1 MASFPLSPRLLAF
14 PAWGALALRER
25 ALERRRPVLE
35 LYVGGRHA
43 LPDARKLRSIAD
55 AADVRGLHVQIDGLT
70 EGWASL
76 SAAREALL
84 AIRKSGKF
92 VSFELERC
100 TNAELYLA
108 SAADRVWVRPMVQ
121 VHLLGIGAVL
131 RFAGEA
137 FSRFGLLFDM
147 ESAGAYKSFGETFTR
162 SFPSAENRE
171 AMTDIVEGLQ
181 AELEN
186 AIAVGRKLA
195 PEVVH
200 QAVLDAPLDPEDA
213 QLIGLIDGPLYPDA
227 VHTELESLYG
237 REYARVPFASWHRAH
252 AARVRIE
259 RWMEGRRRIAVVHLG
274 GPVLDGEGAPGAQV
288 IAARPVSRAIDALSE
303 DDDVVAVVLDI
314 RSPGGS
320 ATGSDIIWRAVERLG
335 RRKPVVAVLG
345 DVAASGGYYIAVAA
359 SEILTGP
366 NTLTGSIGVVGGKL
380 VLGEALSRH
389 GVHSEL
395 ILGAPGASTFS
406 AETPFDPVQRERFRA
421 GLLRFYRAFVDRVAA
436 GRRRPFDVI
445 EPLARGR
452 VWTGRR
458 AVELGLADRIGTVDD
473 GIARAAQLAGVTQP
487 ALREIRL
494 GIPVPRWVRI
504 ARALTQVL
512 VPVLIPELRLL
523 QRLSPRLQPR
533 LQEAAQ
539 LLADHPGVPL
549 VLWPWDIDIR

>member
-14 PAWGALALRER
+14 PAWGALALRELL
-25 ALERRRPVLE
+25 LERRRPVLE
-35 LYVGGRHA
+35 LYVGGRHT
-43 LPDARKLRSIAD
+43 LPDARALRSIAD
-55 AADVRGLHVQIDGLT
+55 APDVRGLHVRIDGLA

-76 SAAREALL
+76 AAAREALL
-84 AIRKSGKF
+84 AVRKAGKF

-100 TNAELYLA
+100 SNAELYLA
-108 SAADRVWVRPMVQ
+108 SAADRVWVRPLVQ
-121 VHLLGIGAVL
+121 VHLFGVGAAL
-131 RFAGEA
+131 RFAGDA
-137 FSRFGLLFDM
+137 FARFGLRFDM

-162 SFPSAENRE
+162 SFPSPENRE
-171 AMTDIVEGLQ
+171 AMTDIVAGLE
-181 AELEN
+181 AELEE
-186 AIAVGRKLA
+186 AIAAGRRLSR
-195 PEVVH
+195 EVVR

-213 QLIGLIDGPLYPDA
+213 QRVGLIDGGLYPDA
-227 VHTELESLYG
+227 VRAELESLFG
-237 REYARVPFASWHRAH
+237 REYARVSFASWHRSH

-259 RWMEGRRRIAVVHLG
+259 RWIEGRRRIAVVHLG
-274 GPVLDGEGAPGAQV
+274 GAVVDGDGAPGAQV
-288 IAARPVSRAIDALSE
+288 IAARPVCRALDALAE
-303 DDDVVAVVLDI
+303 DEGVAAVVLDI

-320 ATGSDIIWRAVERLG
+320 ATASDVIWRAVERLG

-380 VLGEALSRH
+380 VIGEALSRL
-389 GVHSEL
+389 GVHTEL
-395 ILGAPGASTFS
+395 VLGAPGASTFS

-473 GIARAAQLAGVTQP
+473 GIARAALLAGVTSP
-487 ALREIRL
+487 AVREVRL
-494 GIPVPRWVRI
+494 GIPAPRWKRL
-504 ARALTQVL
+504 ARAVTEG
-512 VPVLIPELRLL
+512 IAPELRLL
-523 QRLSPRLQPR
+523 PRLPESAR
-533 LQEAAQ
+533 
-539 LLADHPGVPL
+539 LLAEHPGVPL
-549 VLWPWDIDIR
+549 LLWPWDVEIR